1 MVWWRG
7 GDTYSMEYYDED
19 KVWQR
24 LFSTEHRAKYIDY
37 IRRVRSRGR
46 VGSYW

>member
-1 MVWWRG
+1 
-7 GDTYSMEYYDED
+7 MEYYDED

-46 VGSYW
+46 VGSLLVGRLTHKKGDH